1 MVLDY
6 ICRLVE
12 FIRKNAD
19 IISLISIVISLNT
32 YYLNKKKQKIEEKI
46 MNSAKVIVKHRQFSE
61 FSGDY
66 IILSNVG
73 KAVAKNINIKFE
85 EDIDIIDE
93 DNLLPLKL
101 LYDNSNDIVFP
112 IKNNNSLAICNVVVE
127 WEDNMGKKE
136 YKKSIQLI
144 KPWMYNQIINSVNK
158 I

>member
-6 ICRLVE
+6 ICKLIE
-12 FIRKNAD
+12 IIRNNAD
-19 IISLISIVISLNT
+19 IISLISIVISVKT
-32 YYLNKKKQKIEEKI
+32 YCINRKKQKLEDKI
-46 MNSAKVIVKHRQFSE
+46 MNSAKVIVKHQQFSE

-66 IILSNVG
+66 IVLSNIG
-73 KAVAKNINIKFE
+73 KSVARNINIKFE
-85 EDIDIIDE
+85 EDVEIIDE
-93 DNLLPLKL
+93 ENLLPLKL

-112 IKNNNSLAICNVVVE
+112 IKNNNSLAICNIIVD

-144 KPWMYNQIINSVNK
+144 KPWLYNQIINSIHK